1 MPRTFSLRS
10 IGLIVL
16 LMLVGTPAL
25 AGEAT
30 DRIKETTD
38 KILAIVSNPALKT
51 PEKTTERDRLIRKAV
66 DERFDWKE
74 MSRRALAIHWSKRT
88 DDEKTEFIKLFGE
101 LLEDTYM
108 DKVGG
113 YSGEVVTYEG
123 EKVSGPYGIVKVKI
137 LTQNDKPIFVKYRVK
152 KKGKDWF
159 VYDISIEGVSLINNY
174 RKQFNSIINRSSY
187 EDLVEKLKAKVMKNR
202 G

>member
-1 MPRTFSLRS
+1 MPRTFFLRS

-30 DRIKETTD
+30 DRIKDTTD

>member
-30 DRIKETTD
+30 DRIKDTTD